1 MSAGCQGRGPARSAS
16 SDDTAGSGGSHHEA
30 LELGDEGGGD
40 TGPQV
45 GVDAVLGGEQAEL
58 VQAGSASMI
67 SSARSRD
74 PPTSSMIPE
83 SSSVR
88 TSSGPSMATCTA

>member
-1 MSAGCQGRGPARSAS
+1 MC
-16 SDDTAGSGGSHHEA
+16 HHEA